1 MRKSTLLSL
10 ILLPLCTLTAFAN
23 QPDSAYI
30 FSYTN
35 ENKPNGLHFAWSIQA
50 SEWHPIGPEYTY
62 MMCDYGR
69 WGAEKKM
76 YTPFLFQ
83 DKDGLWHCIWSVNNR
98 DGIFAHASSKNLVQ
112 WGRQSY
118 PEATAGKNCL
128 KPELSYNPLTND
140 YSITWLS
147 TNGAETRAYCST
159 TKNFKTYSTAKN
171 IPLSERSN
179 SRSNVRI
186 SGTTETGVVVK
197 VPWSIIDG
205 LIQAQQVS
213 AFKNKLYSENFS
225 SDSERFAALKPID
238 AQISVNLPET
248 KKISD
253 LLVGVFF
260 EDINYS
266 ADGGLYAERIQNR
279 SFEYTLSDKE
289 GKDKSWNSTKAW
301 TLNGENVLL
310 TIDTA
315 WFIHPNNQHYAVLKI
330 AQVGAGLVNEGFDG
344 IVLKEGEKYDFSVF
358 ARSIDAKNEKLLVR
372 LIGKNGE
379 VYGESTTKTISNDW
393 KKYAVTLMA
402 NRDVSD
408 ARLEVVPQ
416 AIGSVALDMLSL
428 FPQQTFKN
436 RKNGLRADL
445 AQAIADIQPR
455 FMRFPGG
462 CVAHGD
468 GLGNIYRWKN
478 TIGPLE
484 TRKAQRNLWGY
495 QQSGGL
501 GYFEF
506 FQFCEDMGA
515 EPLPVLAAGVPCQN
529 SATGGAGQQGGI
541 PMCEMDSYVQD
552 VLDLIE
558 YANGSATSKWGKIR
572 AEAGHPKPFNLKYLG
587 IGNEDLITD
596 IFEERFTI
604 IFNAIK
610 AKYPEITV
618 IGTVGPSYTGTD
630 YREGWDIATK
640 LGVPMVD
647 EHYYESPSWFINNQD
662 FYDNYDRSKSRVYLG
677 EYASRGNTLYHALAE
692 AAYMTSLE
700 RNGDVVR
707 MASYAPLLAKDNYT
721 QWRPDLI
728 FFNKEEFR
736 LTPNYYVQ
744 KAFGQNAG
752 NEYIPTHVILSNT
765 QEDVKKRI
773 AISLVRDIQT
783 KDLIVKLVNILPV
796 AVTTTLDLKGL
807 GINPDVEAV
816 KTLLQGNPGDK
827 QAKSQQTRCSVSETL
842 TVQLPPYSFTVFRMK
857 TKD

>member
-10 ILLPLCTLTAFAN
+10 ILLPLCTLSAFAN

-35 ENKPNGLHFAWSIQA
+35 ENKPNGLHFAWSLQA
-50 SEWHPIGPEYTY
+50 SDWHPIGPEYTY

-186 SGTTETGVVVK
+186 SGTTETGVVLK

-402 NRDVSD
+402 NRDVPD